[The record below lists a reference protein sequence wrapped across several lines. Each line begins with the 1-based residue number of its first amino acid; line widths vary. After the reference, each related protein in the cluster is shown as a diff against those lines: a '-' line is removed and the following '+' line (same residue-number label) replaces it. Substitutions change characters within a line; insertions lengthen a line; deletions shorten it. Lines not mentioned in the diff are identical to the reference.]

1 VSIRVVD
8 SNRDSES
15 CVGSFC
21 LDANNSS
28 EETLDSGNAPR
39 VRVISVDS
47 VGGLDKFLGTFT
59 YPIHLSGVLIVGVA

>member
-1 VSIRVVD
+1 MSIRVID
-8 SNRDSES
+8 LSRDSES

-39 VRVISVDS
+39 VRVIPVDS
-47 VGGLDKFLGTFT
+47 VGGLNKFLGTFA
-59 YPIHLSGVLIVGVA
+59 YPIHLSGVLTIGVA